1 MYLIAGLGNPGPRYK
16 DTRHN
21 IGFNVINLWAEDLDI
36 HLTGRRFK
44 SVNILTR
51 FEGKKIF
58 LVRPLTHMNQSG
70 ESIRSGVDYYGVQ
83 PERLLV
89 VHDDLDLP
97 LGRIK
102 VVKNGGDGGHK
113 GIMSLVR
120 HLGTDG
126 FARVRVGIGRPRY
139 QESVED
145 FVLKPFYKEERQ
157 IVGQMIRMAVQA
169 CEIFVSKGV
178 ESAMN
183 IINGQNLR
191 MKEVTG

>member
-1 MYLIAGLGNPGPRYK
+1 VYLIAGLGNPGPRYK

-21 IGFNVINLWAEDLDI
+21 IGFNVINLWAEDLDVQ
-36 HLTGRRFK
+36 LTGKRFQ

-51 FEGKKIF
+51 FEGEKIF
-58 LVRPLTHMNQSG
+58 LVRPLTHMNRSG

-83 PERLLV
+83 PEKLLV

-97 LGRIK
+97 VGRIR

-113 GIMSLVR
+113 GIMSLIH
-120 HLGTDG
+120 HLGIDG

-139 QESVED
+139 MEPVED

-157 IVGQMIRMAVQA
+157 IVGQVIRMAVQA
-169 CEIFVSKGV
+169 CEIFVGKGV